1 MEILVCVK
9 RVPDSAENEISVG
22 PGGADIRREDLVYSV
37 NEWDNY
43 AVEEAIQIVERV
55 GGNVT
60 VVSVGDTE
68 AEEIVRREMAMGANQ
83 GLLATDAA
91 FPGSD
96 GLGIATILK
105 AVAQKAK
112 YDLILTGAQA
122 DDGAAQVGGMLAAL
136 LDWPYASLVNLIK
149 VQGDKS
155 LRIGREIEGG
165 SQEISDIEL
174 PCVLSIQTGINE
186 PRYVGIR
193 GIRKVASVEIPVLDG
208 GALGLSP
215 DTVGARGRQGQARG
229 LLRPPDGCGRRDAH
243 GKYRGSRR
251 QAGRSPEG
259 QGRDQVMDA
268 KIFVFV
274 THTDGKADDSAL
286 ELVTAA
292 QSLFPGCTPNAL
304 VAGSGVDAVC
314 QEVAASFGEVWK
326 FDQAALAYPNA
337 ELLRPLLVKVLPA
350 GATLLLAHNTF
361 GLDLGPGLSVKLG
374 VTYVPDVVGVDGLE
388 GTTLKAV
395 RQEYAGQV
403 SAHVHCD
410 IARGAVITVRPG
422 AFKPA
427 EAGAA
432 AGQVVDRSDDAA
444 GLAARR
450 TFVELI
456 QAEAGDVDIT
466 REDVLVSVGRGIGD
480 KENIPLVEELA
491 EAMGAALSCS
501 RPIVDA
507 KWLDKSRQV
516 GTSGKTV
523 KPRVYLA
530 LGISGSFQHVGGIK
544 GNPFLLAI
552 NKNPKA
558 AIFQVATIGV
568 VADLMELRR
577 C

>member
-1 MEILVCVK
+1 
-9 RVPDSAENEISVG
+9 
-22 PGGADIRREDLVYSV
+22 
-37 NEWDNY
+37 
-43 AVEEAIQIVERV
+43 
-55 GGNVT
+55 
-60 VVSVGDTE
+60 
-68 AEEIVRREMAMGANQ
+68 
-83 GLLATDAA
+83 
-91 FPGSD
+91 
-96 GLGIATILK
+96 
-105 AVAQKAK
+105 
-112 YDLILTGAQA
+112 
-122 DDGAAQVGGMLAAL
+122 
-136 LDWPYASLVNLIK
+136 
-149 VQGDKS
+149 
-155 LRIGREIEGG
+155 
-165 SQEISDIEL
+165 
-174 PCVLSIQTGINE
+174 
-186 PRYVGIR
+186 
-193 GIRKVASVEIPVLDG
+193 
-208 GALGLSP
+208 
-215 DTVGARGRQGQARG
+215 
-229 LLRPPDGCGRRDAH
+229 
-243 GKYRGSRR
+243 
-251 QAGRSPEG
+251 
-259 QGRDQVMDA
+259 MDA

-292 QSLFPGCTPNAL
+292 RSLLPGCTPIAL
-304 VAGSGVDAVC
+304 VAGSGVGAVC

-410 IARGAVITVRPG
+410 VAKGAVITVRPG

-432 AGQVVDRSDDAA
+432 AGQVVDRSEDAV

-568 VADLMELRR
+568 VADLMELLPVLTEMIKKSK
-577 C
+577 